1 MKMLAN
7 LRELAMRMQWRRG
20 LRAAL
25 AVAAAMLVCKA
36 FGVPFGWAALGAF
49 EAILVDNGGPYRSRL
64 NTMLTVLAGGAFAGV
79 LGSMVGMLLHPGTT
93 IPEVAL
99 AALATGATCFAITF
113 ARVATQPIASTSV
126 IILVLYFAGL
136 GSGQTTILGGAIN
149 ATLFVAGGIGAA
161 AISLVLWP
169 VDPFRPARR
178 SVAHTYALLA
188 AATGKVCA
196 EQPDGKRGPLEE
208 QDWKRKIRKHLEEA
222 RTALGQTA
230 ARAPARTHRARNLT
244 VLLETA
250 DMLFARAIRLNE
262 LAEFAD
268 TAGLTGLHET
278 TAWLSSAE
286 HAIAQALENK
296 PADGGSSFAREGSH
310 RVQFLGRRPAPT
322 LADGHDLAA
331 HLAAEER
338 DARQELEIAFE
349 ALRAIWSG
357 IDRRGAERHEAQI
370 QAIPAAAEDS
380 LLERLRADWS
390 LDSIMLRHALRM
402 GVVGIVDLLLLRAL
416 HLSHGFWL
424 AMTSII
430 VLQPSGSGTM
440 RRGLQ
445 RVGGTIAGGFLA
457 AILAA
462 LVHSQDG
469 IILVITVCAG
479 LTLASFAVDYGIC
492 AFFLTP
498 TFVLMSLPYLRDWRY
513 ASVRVVTT
521 VLGAL
526 VAVLAMRLLW
536 PEHEEHELSNL
547 LHAGALADAAYLR
560 AVLKFWKTTDK
571 GNRNEVE
578 RRLLAPA
585 RRACGLASNAAEEML
600 DRLLLEPSFS
610 RKASTGTEHALA
622 FTTYL
627 RRLAQTV
634 TTLAAVVHPADDT
647 YREEARIEALAARL
661 EALPNVTP
669 RNLPIIPPVDPTET
683 HNVAEL
689 QMQRMERQVLVLER
703 AASAMTGEDES
714 RKTPPDLSM

>member
-1 MKMLAN
+1 MKMLTG
-7 LRELAMRMQWRRG
+7 LRELAMRMQWTRG
-20 LRAAL
+20 LRASI
-25 AVAAAMLVCKA
+25 AVAAAMLLCKA
-36 FGVPFGWAALGAF
+36 FGIPFGWAALGAF

-64 NTMLTVLAGGAFAGV
+64 NTMLTVFAGGALAGI
-79 LGSMVGMLLHPGTT
+79 LGSLVGMLLHPGTT
-93 IPEVAL
+93 VPEIAL
-99 AALATGATCFAITF
+99 AALATGAICFAITF

-136 GSGQTTILGGAIN
+136 GSGQTTLRGGAIN
-149 ATLFVAGGIGAA
+149 AALFIAGGMGAA
-161 AISLVLWP
+161 AISLGLWP
-169 VDPFRPARR
+169 LDPFRPARR
-178 SVAHTYALLA
+178 SVAATYALLA
-188 AATGKVCA
+188 TATGKICA
-196 EQPDGKRGPLEE
+196 QQPDGRRDPLEE
-208 QDWKRKIRKHLEEA
+208 HDWKRRIRAHLEEA
-222 RTALGQTA
+222 RTALGKTA

-262 LAEFAD
+262 LAELAD
-268 TAGLTGLHET
+268 EQGFTGLHET
-278 TAWLSSAE
+278 TAWLSRAE
-286 HAIAQALENK
+286 HAIANALEHK
-296 PADGGSSFAREGSH
+296 PADGGSSFARKGSH
-310 RVQFLGRRPAPT
+310 RVQFLGLHPAP
-322 LADGHDLAA
+322 AQREGHDLAA
-331 HLAAEER
+331 HLAGEER

-349 ALRAIWSG
+349 ALRALWSG
-357 IDRRGAERHEAQI
+357 VDRRGAERREAQEM
-370 QAIPAAAEDS
+370 AIPAAAEDS
-380 LLERLRADWS
+380 LVERLRADWS
-390 LDSIMLRHALRM
+390 FGSTMLRHALRM
-402 GVVGIVDLLLLRAL
+402 AVVGAVDLLLLRVL

-445 RVGGTIAGGFLA
+445 RVAGTIAGGVLA

-462 LVHSQDG
+462 LVHSQAG
-469 IILVITVCAG
+469 IIVVITVGAG
-479 LTLASFAVDYGIC
+479 LTLASFAVDYGLY

-498 TFVLMSLPYLRDWRY
+498 TFVLMSLPYLQDWRY

-547 LHAGALADAAYLR
+547 LHAGAVADASYLR
-560 AVLKFWKTTDK
+560 AIVTFWKSEGRT
-571 GNRNEVE
+571 RPEME

-634 TTLAAVVHPADDT
+634 TTLAALVQPGDEACCDD
-647 YREEARIEALAARL
+647 ARMESLAARL
-661 EALPNVTP
+661 EALPGSPAHGLAAV
-669 RNLPIIPPVDPTET
+669 PPFDAAQTQ
-683 HNVAEL
+683 NVAEL

-703 AASAMTGEDES
+703 AAAAMAKPGS
-714 RKTPPDLSM
+714 SPL

>member
-1 MKMLAN
+1 MKMLTG

-20 LRAAL
+20 LRASI
-25 AVAAAMLVCKA
+25 AVAGAMLTCKA
-36 FGVPFGWAALGAF
+36 FGMPFGWAALGAF

-64 NTMLTVLAGGAFAGV
+64 NTMLTVLAGGAFAGI

-99 AALATGATCFAITF
+99 AALATGAACFAITF
-113 ARVATQPIASTSV
+113 ARVATQPLASTSV

-136 GSGQTTILGGAIN
+136 GSGQTTLLGGAIN
-149 ATLFVAGGIGAA
+149 ATLFVAGGMGAA

-169 VDPFRPARR
+169 LDPFRPARR
-178 SVAHTYALLA
+178 SVAATYALLA
-188 AATGKVCA
+188 SATGKICA
-196 EQPDGKRGPLEE
+196 VQPDGRRGPLEE
-208 QDWKRKIRKHLEEA
+208 HDWKRRIRGHLEEA
-222 RTALGQTA
+222 RTALGKTA

-250 DMLFARAIRLNE
+250 DMLFARAMRLNE
-262 LAEFAD
+262 LAELAD
-268 TAGLTGLHET
+268 EQGLTGLHET
-278 TAWLSSAE
+278 TAWLSHAE
-286 HAIAQALENK
+286 HAIAHALEHK

-310 RVQFLGRRPAPT
+310 RVQFLGLRPAPA
-322 LADGHDLAA
+322 LGDKHDLAA

-357 IDRRGAERHEAQI
+357 VDRRGAERREAQVL
-370 QAIPAAAEDS
+370 AIPAAAEDS
-380 LLERLRADWS
+380 LIERLRADWS
-390 LDSIMLRHALRM
+390 FGSIMLRHALRM
-402 GVVGIVDLLLLRAL
+402 AVVGAVDLLLLRVL

-445 RVGGTIAGGFLA
+445 RVAGTIAGGVLA
-457 AILAA
+457 AVLAA
-462 LVHSQDG
+462 LVHNQTG
-469 IILVITVCAG
+469 IIVVITVCAG
-479 LTLASFAVDYGIC
+479 LTLASFAVDYGLY

-547 LHAGALADAAYLR
+547 LHAGAAADAAYLR
-560 AVLKFWKTTDK
+560 AVIRFWKTEGRT
-571 GNRNEVE
+571 RVEME

-610 RKASTGTEHALA
+610 RKASPGTEHALA

-634 TTLAAVVHPADDT
+634 TTLAALVHPGDGACCDD
-647 YREEARIEALAARL
+647 ARVEALAARL
-661 EALPNVTP
+661 EALPGA
-669 RNLPIIPPVDPTET
+669 PTRGLAAAPAFDAEET
-683 HNVAEL
+683 HDVAEL

-703 AASAMTGEDES
+703 SAAAMAGADSTS
-714 RKTPPDLSM
+714 PL

>member
-1 MKMLAN
+1 MKMPTG
-7 LRELAMRMQWRRG
+7 LRELAVRMQWRRG
-20 LRAAL
+20 LRASI
-25 AVAAAMLVCKA
+25 AVAGAMLTCKA
-36 FGVPFGWAALGAF
+36 FGLPFGWAALGAF

-64 NTMLTVLAGGAFAGV
+64 NTILTVLAGGAFAGI
-79 LGSMVGMLLHPGTT
+79 LGSIVGMLLHPGTT
-93 IPEVAL
+93 VPEVAL
-99 AALATGATCFAITF
+99 AALATGAACFAITF
-113 ARVATQPIASTSV
+113 ARVATQPLASTSV
-126 IILVLYFAGL
+126 IILVLFFAGL
-136 GSGQTTILGGAIN
+136 GSGQTTLLGGAVN
-149 ATLFVAGGIGAA
+149 AALFVAGGMGAA

-169 VDPFRPARR
+169 LDPFRPARR
-178 SVAHTYALLA
+178 SVAATYALLA
-188 AATGKVCA
+188 SATGRICA
-196 EQPDGKRGPLEE
+196 EQPNGERGPLEE
-208 QDWKRKIRKHLEEA
+208 HDWKRRIRTHLEEA
-222 RTALGQTA
+222 RTALGKTA

-262 LAEFAD
+262 LAELAD
-268 TAGLTGLHET
+268 EQGLTGLHET
-278 TAWLSSAE
+278 TTWLSHAE
-286 HAIAQALENK
+286 DTIAHALEQK
-296 PADGGSSFAREGSH
+296 PADGGSSFTREGSH
-310 RVQFLGRRPAPT
+310 RVQFLGHRPAPT
-322 LADGHDLAA
+322 LGDGHDLAA

-357 IDRRGAERHEAQI
+357 VDRRGAERRQALEM
-370 QAIPAAAEDS
+370 AIPAAAEDS
-380 LLERLRADWS
+380 IIERLRADWS
-390 LDSIMLRHALRM
+390 FGSIMLRHALRM
-402 GVVGIVDLLLLRAL
+402 AVVGAVDLLLLRAL

-445 RVGGTIAGGFLA
+445 RVSGTIAGGILA
-457 AILAA
+457 ALLAA
-462 LVHSQDG
+462 LVHNQAG
-469 IILVITVCAG
+469 IIVVITVCAG
-479 LTLASFAVDYGIC
+479 LTLASFAVDYSIY

-547 LHAGALADAAYLR
+547 LHAGAIADAAYLR
-560 AVLKFWKTTDK
+560 AVLRFWKATSTE
-571 GNRNEVE
+571 GRREVE
-578 RRLLAPA
+578 RHLLAPA

-610 RKASTGTEHALA
+610 RKASSGTEHALA

-634 TTLAAVVHPADDT
+634 TTLAAVVHPGDEAC
-647 YREEARIEALAARL
+647 REEHRIEALARRL
-661 EALPNVTP
+661 ETLPGSP
-669 RNLPIIPPVDPTET
+669 SRSLAAEPAFDAPET
-683 HNVAEL
+683 HDVAEL

-703 AASAMTGEDES
+703 AAAAMAGAD
-714 RKTPPDLSM
+714 TPLSL